1 MLTQTKK
8 RHNQPKVKPGAAFR
22 SLLNPIPTM
31 TTAEA
36 ISFAAKRNAE
46 VAALTDN
53 QLYLSCAGRE
63 LRAAATAALEA
74 PIIAT
79 APQIRECYGVSLEK
93 SVSGINLDAV
103 ADHNPEDVFIWAFM
117 ADKGASRKRNISIAA
132 IAKIEEQ

>member
-1 MLTQTKK
+1 MTK
-8 RHNQPKVKPGAAFR
+8 
-22 SLLNPIPTM
+22 
-31 TTAEA
+31 AEA

-53 QLYLSCAGRE
+53 QLYISRAGRE
-63 LRAAATAALEA
+63 LREAAKKAMHS

-79 APQIRECYGVSLEK
+79 APQIRERYGKLLEK
-93 SVSGINLDAV
+93 SVIGINLDAV
-103 ADHNPEDVFIWAFM
+103 ADHKPEEIFVWSFF

>member
-1 MLTQTKK
+1 
-8 RHNQPKVKPGAAFR
+8 
-22 SLLNPIPTM
+22 M

-53 QLYLSCAGRE
+53 QLYISRAGRE

-74 PIIAT
+74 PVIAT
-79 APQIRECYGVSLEK
+79 APQIRERYGKLLEK
-93 SVSGINLDAV
+93 SVIGINLDAV
-103 ADHNPEDVFIWAFM
+103 ADHKPEEIFVWSFF

>member
-1 MLTQTKK
+1 MTK
-8 RHNQPKVKPGAAFR
+8 
-22 SLLNPIPTM
+22 
-31 TTAEA
+31 AEA

-53 QLYLSCAGRE
+53 QLYISRAGRE

-74 PIIAT
+74 PVIAT
-79 APQIRECYGVSLEK
+79 APQIRELYGAYLEK

-103 ADHNPEDVFIWAFM
+103 ADHKSEEIFVWAFI
-117 ADKGASRKRNISIAA
+117 ADKCASRKRNISIAA

>member
-1 MLTQTKK
+1 
-8 RHNQPKVKPGAAFR
+8 
-22 SLLNPIPTM
+22 M

-53 QLYLSCAGRE
+53 QLHIS
-63 LRAAATAALEA
+63 RAAATAALEA
-74 PIIAT
+74 PVIAT
-79 APQIRECYGVSLEK
+79 APQIRERYGACLEK

-103 ADHNPEDVFIWAFM
+103 ADHKSEEIFVWAFI